1 MHSVLPAWRQVL
13 LFQSPRQ
20 LASHGAGTL
29 ATIAAGFFLFIGLP
43 RLMGHGAIPPD
54 ILAGT
59 LAFAI
64 AISLRI
70 PYEVQPVRWCVS
82 SAYPGLFADRAA
94 VILAGIDYLPVE
106 RAGGRTL
113 YRLASGPSLPWLRW
127 RECRVEVRV
136 HGADVTII
144 GARIAV
150 RHLRRALKSA

>member
-1 MHSVLPAWRQVL
+1 MHSVLPAWRQIL

-29 ATIAAGFFLFIGLP
+29 ATIAAGFFLFIGVP

-54 ILAGT
+54 VLAGT

-64 AISLRI
+64 AISLRV
-70 PYEVQPVRWCVS
+70 PYEVQPVQWRVS

-94 VILAGIDYLPVE
+94 VLLASIDYLPAE
-106 RAGGRTL
+106 RADGRIL
-113 YRLASGPSLPWLRW
+113 YRLAPAPSLPWLRW

-150 RHLRRALKSA
+150 RHLHRALKNA